1 MNKIFLLFLHRSK
14 SCNSYDVYQ
23 SVETLVMEFV
33 LEARA
38 RQVQIL
44 EKKNKDTPE
53 MPQVFVYCKF
63 FKFKLNI
70 V

>member
-1 MNKIFLLFLHRSK
+1 MLILFSRCK
-14 SCNSYDVYQ
+14 SCNPFHVYHY
-23 SVETLVMEFV
+23 VENLIMEFV

-44 EKKNKDTPE
+44 GNKNKDSPE

-63 FKFKLNI
+63 FRI
-70 V
+70 IY